1 MTPLD
6 GPITTEPR
14 LRVEELFAALLQA
27 DSALSALT
35 IVAGSNRDSVVPPL
49 HCFVLCREIRPVLSV
64 GQNYR
69 ADVSIVVASNIDDN
83 DHADRKNFAKLVLAC
98 LTREEPGMAGNAY
111 DARLLHWR
119 IDSITEVS
127 SGQNTGDRIDLTVTA
142 WVAAE
147 S

>member
-1 MTPLD
+1 MTSVD

-14 LRVEELFAALLQA
+14 LRIEELFVALLQA
-27 DSALSALT
+27 DSALVALT
-35 IVAGSNRDSVVPPL
+35 IVAGSNRDAVVPPL
-49 HCFVLCREIRPVLSV
+49 HCFVLCRELTPVLSV

-83 DHADRKNFAKLVLAC
+83 QHSERKNFAKLVLAC
-98 LTREEPGMAGNAY
+98 LTRQEPGRAGSAY
-111 DARLLHWR
+111 DAQLLHWR
-119 IDSITEVS
+119 IASITEFS
-127 SGQNTGDRIDLTVTA
+127 EGQNTGDRIDLQVAA